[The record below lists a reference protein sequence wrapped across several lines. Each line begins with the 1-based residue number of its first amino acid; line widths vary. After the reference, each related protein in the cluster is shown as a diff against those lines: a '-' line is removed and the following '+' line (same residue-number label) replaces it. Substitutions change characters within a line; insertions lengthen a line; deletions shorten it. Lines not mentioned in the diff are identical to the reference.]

1 MIKRISA
8 IVFCCAAAVVF
19 SGCSHITVLRT
30 QELREVQREVQEKV
44 DTLHAKIVVLQH
56 RLIEEQVKLQDQQKT
71 NSEML
76 RLMRAD
82 QQMRF
87 NDIDRKVSAIE
98 NNIFESHSQLSN
110 LKQSTAEVSRRL
122 EQKLAN
128 DEEAAHI
135 RKLQLE
141 KLFEI
146 AMGDFNAG
154 RYDLAIGGFRDL
166 AAQFPES
173 AEAPEAEYWIAESYY
188 AKRDYEAAEK
198 AYFNFVKKHT
208 DGARYCVSLYK
219 LGLAYGNQEKMRSR
233 EMVWRNLLNR
243 CADSPEA
250 QAVKAQ
256 LESESAG
263 Q

>member
-1 MIKRISA
+1 MIKRVGVILA
-8 IVFCCAAAVVF
+8 FCLIASVGF
-19 SGCSHITVLRT
+19 SGCSYITVLRT
-30 QELREVQREVQEKV
+30 QELVEIQNRV
-44 DTLHAKIVVLQH
+44 DTLYSKLASSQYKL
-56 RLIEEQVKLQDQQKT
+56 LEEQMKLQDEQKNQT
-71 NSEML
+71 DML

-87 NDIDRKVSAIE
+87 NDIDRKVSAVE
-98 NNIFESHSQLSN
+98 NNITESHSQLST
-110 LKQSTAEVSRRL
+110 LRQSTAEVNRRL

-128 DEEAAHI
+128 DEEAANL

-141 KLFEI
+141 KLLEI

-166 AAQFPES
+166 ATQFPES

-188 AKRDYEAAEK
+188 AKKDYESAEK
-198 AYFNFVKKHT
+198 AYFEFIKKHT
-208 DGARYCVSLYK
+208 DGPRYCVSLYK
-219 LGLAYGNQEKMRSR
+219 LGLAYGHQEKMRSR
-233 EMVWRNLLNR
+233 EMIWRNLLNR

-250 QAVKAQ
+250 KAAQAQ
-256 LESESAG
+256 LERESREE

>member
-1 MIKRISA
+1 MIKKIGA
-8 IVFCCAAAVVF
+8 IAICCAAAVVL

-30 QELREVQREVQEKV
+30 QELKEVQDRV
-44 DTLHAKIVVLQH
+44 DTLHSKLSVLQTK
-56 RLIEEQVKLQDQQKT
+56 LLEEQIKLQEEQKT

-98 NNIFESHSQLSN
+98 NNIFESHSQLST
-110 LKQSTAEVSRRL
+110 LKQTTTEVSRRL

-154 RYDLAIGGFRDL
+154 RYDLAISGFRDL

-173 AEAPEAEYWIAESYY
+173 AEAPDAEYWIAESYY
-188 AKRDYEAAEK
+188 AKKDYESAEK
-198 AYFNFVKKHT
+198 AYFDFVKKYT
-208 DGARYCVSLYK
+208 DGPRYCVSLYK
-219 LGLAYGNQEKMRSR
+219 LGLAYGHQEKMKSR
-233 EMVWRNLLNR
+233 DMVWRNLLNR

-250 QAVKAQ
+250 QAVKTQ
-256 LESESAG
+256 LKSEE